1 MKLNRSKIRP
11 LLLLGLMVT
20 LLTVL
25 SGCGD
30 NLAQQDVMA
39 RVKRTNHITWGV
51 KNDTRLFGL
60 MNIKTGEIEGF
71 DVDIATAISQ
81 EIFGKDVDV
90 KFVPVTANTRLPLL
104 KNGNID
110 ALAATMTI
118 TPERKKEIMFSDTY
132 FNAGQA
138 IMVKKGSKIKS
149 VKDLTSGTKVLG
161 LQGSNSVANIKK
173 YAPDA
178 KVLQLADT
186 AQAFTALKSGQG
198 DAMTSDNGILYGL
211 NRDDPNYQVV
221 GGTFTNEPY
230 GIGMNKGQE
239 KFAKAVNQALKKI
252 EADGTYQK
260 IVDKWFSKV
269 AGFDGSVIK

>member
-90 KFVPVTANTRLPLL
+90 KFVPVTSNTRLPLL

-230 GIGMNKGQE
+230 GISMNKGQE

>member
-1 MKLNRSKIRP
+1 
-11 LLLLGLMVT
+11 MVT

-90 KFVPVTANTRLPLL
+90 KFVPVTSNTRLPLL

>member
-1 MKLNRSKIRP
+1 
-11 LLLLGLMVT
+11 
-20 LLTVL
+20 
-25 SGCGD
+25 
-30 NLAQQDVMA
+30 
-39 RVKRTNHITWGV
+39 
-51 KNDTRLFGL
+51 
-60 MNIKTGEIEGF
+60 
-71 DVDIATAISQ
+71 
-81 EIFGKDVDV
+81 
-90 KFVPVTANTRLPLL
+90 
-104 KNGNID
+104 
-110 ALAATMTI
+110 MTI

-149 VKDLTSGTKVLG
+149 VKDLTKGTKVLG

-173 YAPDA
+173 YAPAA

-198 DAMTSDNGILYGL
+198 DALTSDNGILYGL

-230 GIGMNKGQE
+230 GIGVNKGQE
-239 KFAKAVNQALKKI
+239 KFVKAINQALKQI
-252 EADGTYQK
+252 ERDGTYQK
-260 IVDKWFSKV
+260 IVDKWFGKV

>member
-90 KFVPVTANTRLPLL
+90 KFVPVTSNTRLPLL